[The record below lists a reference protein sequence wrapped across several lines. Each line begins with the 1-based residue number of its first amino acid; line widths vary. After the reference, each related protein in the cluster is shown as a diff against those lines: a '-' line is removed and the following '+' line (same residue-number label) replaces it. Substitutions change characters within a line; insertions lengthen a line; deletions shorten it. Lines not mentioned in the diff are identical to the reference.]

1 MVTQTNGG
9 LCEVANKH
17 ARKKKTRD
25 DPDSNPDSWRS
36 SLVGVQADSHI
47 FETASR
53 FGKKSRSIAR
63 GATAERMFLPRAPQT
78 RLRARAFLGEGHAR
92 DAVKLLA
99 SLGIFNSFQDAE
111 RVGEDV
117 TSV

>member
-47 FETASR
+47 FETASL
-53 FGKKSRSIAR
+53 FGKKISIVGTPRRPRHSPLFSEVEKRST
-63 GATAERMFLPRAPQT
+63 GT
-78 RLRARAFLGEGHAR
+78 
-92 DAVKLLA
+92 DA
-99 SLGIFNSFQDAE
+99 
-111 RVGEDV
+111 
-117 TSV
+117 

>member
-1 MVTQTNGG
+1 
-9 LCEVANKH
+9 
-17 ARKKKTRD
+17 
-25 DPDSNPDSWRS
+25 
-36 SLVGVQADSHI
+36 
-47 FETASR
+47 
-53 FGKKSRSIAR
+53 
-63 GATAERMFLPRAPQT
+63 MFLPRAPQT